1 MIQPY
6 GIADSIEQF
15 PMRDFH
21 VKQNKLTTELVK
33 ILYCYSEEMDR
44 VLC

>member
-1 MIQPY
+1 MLQSD

-15 PMRDFH
+15 CRWDSH
-21 VKQNKLTTELVK
+21 GKQNKLTTELVK
-33 ILYCYSEEMDR
+33 ISYCYSEEMDR